1 MIEFTHTV
9 NDPNGMHARPA
20 GLLVKEASRYS
31 SEIMLYNGEKSASA
45 KKLISLL
52 SLSVKCGT
60 TIRVTV
66 IGDDETVAAE
76 AWRTYMKTHI

>member
-9 NDPNGMHARPA
+9 KDPNGMHARPA
-20 GLLVKEASRYS
+20 GLLVKEATRFS
-31 SEIMLYNGEKSASA
+31 SEVMIYNGEKSASA

-60 TIRVTV
+60 TVRVTV
-66 IGDDETVAAE
+66 IGEDEAEAAE
-76 AWRTYMKTHI
+76 AISAYMKANI